1 MDSNKI
7 VIKGISYI
15 KANVH
20 MLPAKKQEYQVE
32 RGKLFIND
40 SRAFSWGK
48 LEALECERLTV
59 NGHAWNGTGIQTYI
73 NHLYFTSNEKPKV
86 GDWSI
91 NLNSPYKHMELCK
104 IDNDTELE
112 RYVNKDGND
121 CRKIIAT
128 TDKSLNQYG
137 IMCADKSVARPCIN
151 IPQPPQP
158 FLKEYVNAGGID
170 KVFIEVDKNWI
181 IKTDSN
187 NFITIH
193 TINIEE
199 VDDSTKVYVRENGTM
214 YFKLSDY
221 IKSDSFKRLSEQ
233 FKSSKVFKEIQ
244 TQIDDNNESDKHID
258 LDYYNNLVNS
268 YHMVLEHQTKLLEK
282 SIETTHQLH
291 GIVDNL
297 KQQLEDLYN

>member
-1 MDSNKI
+1 MDSDKI
-7 VIKGISYI
+7 ILKGISYI

-32 RGKLFIND
+32 KGELFIND

-73 NHLYFTSNEKPKV
+73 NHLYFTSNEKPGV

-91 NLNSPYKHMELCK
+91 NLNSPHKHMELCK
-104 IDNDTELE
+104 IDNDIELE

-128 TDKSLNQYG
+128 TDKYLNQYG
-137 IMCADKSVARPCIN
+137 IMCADKNIARPCIN
-151 IPQPPQP
+151 IPQPPQS
-158 FLKEYVNAGGID
+158 FLKEYVNTEGVD
-170 KVFIEVDKNWI
+170 KVFVEVDKNWI

-187 NFITIH
+187 DFITIIH
-193 TINIEE
+193 QTNTED
-199 VDDSTKVYVRENGTM
+199 VDDSTY
-214 YFKLSDY
+214 
-221 IKSDSFKRLSEQ
+221 
-233 FKSSKVFKEIQ
+233 
-244 TQIDDNNESDKHID
+244 H
-258 LDYYNNLVNS
+258 NNLVNS
-268 YHMVLEHQTKLLEK
+268 YKMVLEHQTKLLEK

-291 GIVDNL
+291 KIVDNL
-297 KQQLEDLYN
+297 KRQLEDLSNSK